1 MPIPV
6 VQILPSLKRTSML
19 GDSMPFNNSS
29 SESLEEEYDF
39 LVVFDVLFTAFYLL
53 PMFTVNILLL
63 VGIISE
69 KTLPVTVRLILGN
82 IVASSEVII
91 VGLTISNTSDLILTL
106 LMDASSHDFPCR
118 LSSVLI
124 TSGAAGRLLF
134 MATYA
139 VTVYVLARYAGTKLR
154 VPKLRLWHALLAVVV
169 IWLFATVP
177 NMALFSPAVF
187 RNISSDYVCDP
198 QPPIEYSI
206 SFIIVYGVCCFV
218 ISIIVPIV
226 TIRYIK
232 KNCISENKDTL
243 KRMTKFSIFQV
254 LGNLF
259 NIIGISPL
267 LLIYTIF
274 TYYLPHDELG
284 VILVVVFYLV
294 TNAFFSLSLLITPII
309 ILIFFKPV
317 RRRFKMLFC
326 CTCSKVIA
334 KYASRQLS
342 GTDSTKL

>member
-1 MPIPV
+1 
-6 VQILPSLKRTSML
+6 ML

-53 PMFTVNILLL
+53 LMFTVNILLL

-139 VTVYVLARYAGTKLR
+139 VTVYVLAQYAGTKLR
-154 VPKLRLWHALLAVVV
+154 VAKLRLWHALLAVVV
-169 IWLFATVP
+169 IWLFATLP

-187 RNISSDYVCDP
+187 RNIPSDYVCEP
-198 QPPIEYSI
+198 RPPIEYAI

-226 TIRYIK
+226 TTRYIK
-232 KNCISENKDTL
+232 KNCISENKETL

-254 LGNLF
+254 IGNLF
-259 NIIGISPL
+259 NIISISPI
-267 LLIYTIF
+267 LLIYTII
-274 TYYLPHDELG
+274 TGYVPDDTLG
-284 VILVVVFYLV
+284 AILVAVLYLL
-294 TNAFFSLSLLITPII
+294 TYIFFSLSLLISPII

-317 RRRFKMLFC
+317 RKKFKTLLC
-326 CTCSKVIA
+326 CVCLKVFA
-334 KYASRQLS
+334 KYAPKQLS
-342 GTDSTKL
+342 GTDGTKI